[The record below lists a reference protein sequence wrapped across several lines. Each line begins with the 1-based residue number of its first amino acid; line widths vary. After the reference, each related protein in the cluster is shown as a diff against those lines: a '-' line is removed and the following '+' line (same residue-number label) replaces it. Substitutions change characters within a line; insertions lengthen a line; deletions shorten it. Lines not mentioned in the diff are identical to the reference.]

1 MYIAWVTQAVPGQD
15 VVALSS
21 TLVTYASR
29 LGRAVSR
36 RTAPDLPAATLRLLS
51 QLDELGPV
59 GISRLARADRCS
71 QPTMSGAVQH
81 VVDKGWATK
90 TANPDDA
97 RSSLVELTDTGRAVL
112 EDSRRRIG
120 AVVAERLE
128 ADPCHDVADV
138 AAAVALLQ
146 HLLTPEQGVQ

>member
-1 MYIAWVTQAVPGQD
+1 MYIAWVTQAVAPHD
-15 VVALSS
+15 LVSLSS

-36 RTAPDLPAATLRLLS
+36 VAAPDVPAATLRLLA

-59 GISRLARADRCS
+59 GISRLAKADRCS

-81 VVDKGWATK
+81 LVEKGWATK
-90 TANPDDA
+90 TTNPDDA
-97 RSSLVELTDTGRAVL
+97 RSSLVRVTTAGVGVL
-112 EDSRRRIG
+112 DDARRRIG
-120 AVVAERLE
+120 TVVAERLE

-138 AAAVALLQ
+138 AAAVALLE
-146 HLLTPEQGVQ
+146 HLLPSEQGVQ